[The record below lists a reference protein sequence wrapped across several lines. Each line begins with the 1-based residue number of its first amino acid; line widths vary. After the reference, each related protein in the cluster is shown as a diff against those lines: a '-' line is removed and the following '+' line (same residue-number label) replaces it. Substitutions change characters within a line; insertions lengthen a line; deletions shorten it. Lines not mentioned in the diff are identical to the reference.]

1 MLNLKQRINNFY
13 NDKAYVILPIIF
25 FTFVYD
31 IVDRKSYQQEAKS
44 ERTVL
49 IVSDSINAREAKERA
64 IKRDSSLKIN
74 LDAINKYL
82 LHKTN

>member
-31 IVDRKSYQQEAKS
+31 IIDRKNYQVEAKS

-49 IVSDSINAREAKERA
+49 IVNDSINAKASKERS

-82 LHKTN
+82 LNKNN